1 MNCSK
6 LQTKRQR
13 YRLQSQLLTFIPMET
28 LHHPDAPAAI
38 GPYAQAIVAGGF
50 VFCSGQ
56 TPLVPASM
64 RIEADTIEEQTRQ
77 VLANLNVV
85 LSSRGLGLADIVKTT
100 VFLKNFADFNRMN
113 AVYGIAFGTHRPAR
127 TTVEVSRL
135 PLDALVE
142 IECIA
147 AIPATAA
154 AQPTLGR

>member
-1 MNCSK
+1 
-6 LQTKRQR
+6 
-13 YRLQSQLLTFIPMET
+13 MET
-28 LHHPDAPAAI
+28 LHHPNAPEAI

-50 VFCSGQ
+50 IFCSGQ

-77 VLANLNVV
+77 VLANLDTV
-85 LSSRGLGLADIVKTT
+85 LSSRGLGLANVVKTT
-100 VFLKNFADFNRMN
+100 VFLKNFADFSRMN
-113 AVYGIAFGTHRPAR
+113 AVYGTVFGAHRPAR

-147 AIPATAA
+147 AIPAAA
-154 AQPTLGR
+154 PDQPALGH

>member
-1 MNCSK
+1 
-6 LQTKRQR
+6 
-13 YRLQSQLLTFIPMET
+13 MET
-28 LHHPDAPAAI
+28 LHHPNAPDAI

-56 TPLVPASM
+56 TPLVPATM

-77 VLANLNVV
+77 VLANLDTV
-85 LSSRGLGLADIVKTT
+85 LSSCSLGLADVVKTT
-100 VFLKNFADFNRMN
+100 VFLKNFADFSRMN
-113 AVYGIAFGTHRPAR
+113 AVYGTVFGAHRPAR

-147 AIPATAA
+147 ALPPAASG
-154 AQPTLGR
+154 QPKLGR